1 MEQPA
6 GGGPIGQKER
16 PRIALV
22 VSAVKL
28 AHEVEGLD
36 RAAYIAGTLVRAGYD
51 VDLITSRFQHW
62 QKAFRDASDERYHSL
77 PYRVVF
83 LDEPGYRRNIELARI
98 RSHRRF
104 AENLRGYLERHAG
117 EYDLFWAQIPPNNIS
132 ADVARFA
139 RREGRPFVVDVNDL
153 WPEAMRMV
161 LNVPVV
167 SKLLFHGFEVDA
179 RTTYRLATACVATS
193 AEYAA
198 RPDADRD
205 PSDPIDKTVVYVG
218 GDMDRFDA
226 GIAEHAGS
234 IEKDPDEFWVTYAG
248 TLGKSYDLAT
258 LIDAVEL
265 AAPRIEREDGRRAR
279 LLLLGDGPTR
289 PALEEHAAAHPGAR
303 ARFFGYVAY
312 GEMAAWLSKSDVLVN
327 SLIHGAPQSIVSKI
341 GDYLAAGKP
350 MVNTGESPEFTQKV
364 TDDGFGVNV
373 VPGDAEALADA
384 LVGLACDQERWQ
396 RMAAR
401 AREVAARDFDRKTSY
416 VKIVRLVDRLT
427 GTVREG

>member
-1 MEQPA
+1 MEHPTGDSA
-6 GGGPIGQKER
+6 PSTAAR
-16 PRIALV
+16 PRVALV
-22 VSAVKL
+22 VNAVKL

-36 RAAYIAGTLVRAGYD
+36 RAAYIAGMLARSGYD

-62 QKAFRDASDERYHSL
+62 QKSFRNVSDERYHSL

-83 LDEPGYRRNIELARI
+83 LDEPGYRRNIDLARI

-104 AENLRGYLERHAG
+104 AENLNHYLAQNKG
-117 EYDLFWAQIPPNNIS
+117 VYDLFWAQIPPNNIS
-132 ADVARFA
+132 AAVARFA
-139 RREGRPFVVDVNDL
+139 REEGRPFVVDVNDL

-161 LNVPVV
+161 LDVPVV
-167 SKLLFHGFEVDA
+167 SKLLFRGFESDA

-205 PSDPIDKTVVYVG
+205 PGDPIDKTVVYVG

-226 GIAEHAGS
+226 GIAEHAAG
-234 IEKDPDEFWVTYAG
+234 IEKGQDEFWVTYAG

-265 AAPRIEREDGRRAR
+265 AAPRIESACGRRAR
-279 LLLLGDGPTR
+279 LMLLGDGPTR
-289 PALEEHAAAHPGAR
+289 PALEERAAAHPGAR
-303 ARFFGYVAY
+303 ARFFGYVSY
-312 GEMAAWLSKSDVLVN
+312 DEMAAWLSKSDVLVN

-350 MVNTGESPEFTQKV
+350 MVNTGESPEFMEKV
-364 TDDGFGVNV
+364 ERDGFGVNV
-373 VPGDAEALADA
+373 APGDAGALADA
-384 LVGLACDQERWQ
+384 LVKLACDPEDWRC
-396 RMAAR
+396 MAER
-401 AREVAARDFDRKTSY
+401 ARQIAARDFDRKTSY

-427 GTVREG
+427 GTERAS